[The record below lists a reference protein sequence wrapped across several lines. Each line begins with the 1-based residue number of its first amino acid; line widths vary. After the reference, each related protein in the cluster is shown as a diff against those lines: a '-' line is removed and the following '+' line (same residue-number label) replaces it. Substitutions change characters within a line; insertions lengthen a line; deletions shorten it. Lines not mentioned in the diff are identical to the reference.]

1 MSVHPTYDRSKQGRN
16 QLGGMHGGL
25 YHLTPERKA
34 NMAKALMYAMG
45 GMSGIFK
52 AHQFNKANRLN
63 NRKK

>member
-1 MSVHPTYDRSKQGRN
+1 MSVHPTYDRSKKGRN
-16 QLGGMHGGL
+16 QLGGM
-25 YHLTPERKA
+25 YRPYNLTPERIA